1 MRIQFCRMISE
12 FILEIFFMS
21 FINCAASSTD
31 DCILFIEKTL
41 NVENGFQIY
50 VKSIVDSPNEAILYS
65 HSMYQDIM
73 YV

>member
-1 MRIQFCRMISE
+1 MISE

-21 FINCAASSTD
+21 FIKFAASSTD
-31 DCILFIEKTL
+31 DCILFIGKTL
-41 NVENGFQIY
+41 NGKNGFQIY
-50 VKSIVDSPNEAILYS
+50 VKSIVDSPNEAISYS